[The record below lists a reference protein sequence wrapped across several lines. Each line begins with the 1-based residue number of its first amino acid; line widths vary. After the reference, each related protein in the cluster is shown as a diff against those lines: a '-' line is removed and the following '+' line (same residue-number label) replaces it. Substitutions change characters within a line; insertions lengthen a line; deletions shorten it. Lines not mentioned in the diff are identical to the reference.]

1 MTVRIAPSILA
12 ADFSALGEEIAT
24 AERGG
29 ADLIHVDV
37 MDGHFVPNITIGP
50 PVVRAIKRVTSLP
63 LDVHLMIADPARY
76 LTTFADAG
84 ADFLSVHVEA
94 TPHLHKTLTEIKKL
108 GVQAGV
114 ALNPSTPESVLN
126 EIATEVDFILVM
138 SVNPGFGGQKF
149 IPRTLTKIV
158 AIQEILE
165 KAKNE
170 APIEVDGGISQS
182 NAGDVVAA
190 GADMLVAG
198 SAIFGSP
205 DPSQAIEVLRMAGSA
220 GLPQRERKKT

>member
-94 TPHLHKTLTEIKKL
+94 TPHLHKTLSEIKKL

-182 NAGDVVAA
+182 NAGNVVAA

-205 DPSQAIEVLRMAGSA
+205 DPSQAIEILRMAGSA
-220 GLPQRERKKT
+220 GLLQRGRKKT

>member
-170 APIEVDGGISQS
+170 VPIEVDGGISQS

-205 DPSQAIEVLRMAGSA
+205 DPSQAIEILRMAGSA
-220 GLPQRERKKT
+220 GLLQRGRKKT

>member
-1 MTVRIAPSILA
+1 
-12 ADFSALGEEIAT
+12 
-24 AERGG
+24 
-29 ADLIHVDV
+29 

-63 LDVHLMIADPARY
+63 LDVHLMIADPARF
-76 LTTFADAG
+76 LTAFADAG

-114 ALNPSTPESVLN
+114 ALNPSTPERVLT

-138 SVNPGFGGQKF
+138 SVKPGFGGQKF

-158 AIQEILE
+158 AIQEILK

-205 DPSQAIEVLRMAGSA
+205 DPSQAIEMLRMAGSA
-220 GLPQRERKKT
+220 GLPQRRRKKT

>member
-50 PVVRAIKRVTSLP
+50 PVIRAIKRVTSLP

-126 EIATEVDFILVM
+126 EIATEGDFILLV

-158 AIQEILE
+158 AIQDILE

>member
-138 SVNPGFGGQKF
+138 SVNQGFGGQKF

-205 DPSQAIEVLRMAGSA
+205 DPSQAIEILRMAGSA
-220 GLPQRERKKT
+220 GLLQRGRKKT

>member
-182 NAGDVVAA
+182 NAGNVVAA

-205 DPSQAIEVLRMAGSA
+205 DPSQAIEMLRMAGNA
-220 GLPQRERKKT
+220 GLAQRGRKKT

>member
-1 MTVRIAPSILA
+1 MTVRIAASILA
-12 ADFSALGEEIAT
+12 ADFSALGDAVAT
-24 AERGG
+24 AEQGG

-63 LDVHLMIADPARY
+63 LDVHLMITDPARY
-76 LTTFADAG
+76 LTTFAEAG

-94 TPHLHKTLTEIKKL
+94 TPHLHKTLTEIKEL
-108 GVQAGV
+108 GLKAGV
-114 ALNPSTPESVLN
+114 ALNPSTPASVLN
-126 EIATEVDFILVM
+126 EIATEVDFVLVM

-149 IPRTLTKIV
+149 IPRTLTKIDT
-158 AIQEILE
+158 IQGILE
-165 KAKNE
+165 KAKN
-170 APIEVDGGISQS
+170 AASIEVDGGLNQS
-182 NAGDVVAA
+182 NVRDVVAA

-205 DPSQAIEVLRMAGSA
+205 DPSQAIETLRMAGSSE
-220 GLPQRERKKT
+220 LPPTGRK

>member
-205 DPSQAIEVLRMAGSA
+205 DPSQAIEILRMAGSA
-220 GLPQRERKKT
+220 GLLQRGRKKT

>member
-50 PVVRAIKRVTSLP
+50 PVIRAIKRVTSLP

-205 DPSQAIEVLRMAGSA
+205 DPSQAIEMLRLAGSS
-220 GLPQRERKKT
+220 GLPPTGRKQA

>member
-1 MTVRIAPSILA
+1 MRIAASILA
-12 ADFSALGEEIAT
+12 ADFSALGDAVAT
-24 AERGG
+24 AEQGG

-50 PVVRAIKRVTSLP
+50 PVIRAIKRVTSLP

-149 IPRTLTKIV
+149 IPQTLTKIV
-158 AIQEILE
+158 AIQDILE

>member
-1 MTVRIAPSILA
+1 LTVRIAPSILA

-94 TPHLHKTLTEIKKL
+94 TPHLHKTLSEIKKL

-205 DPSQAIEVLRMAGSA
+205 DPSQAIEMLRMAGSA
-220 GLPQRERKKT
+220 GLAQRGRKKT